1 MFLSKRKVYIYLCM
15 YICTRRGTYGWLY
28 PHTILYTSS
37 DETTS
42 VDRAK
47 PADVTAGTT
56 SKSVRKTQVYSCYL
70 TPSKINA
77 RQNRG
82 MLSTDFVKFKN
93 NIHSNQSIL
102 SM

>member
-1 MFLSKRKVYIYLCM
+1 MIILLRMI
-15 YICTRRGTYGWLY
+15 IPTYY
-28 PHTILYTSS
+28 FYTSS

-47 PADVTAGTT
+47 PADITAGTT
-56 SKSVRKTQVYSCYL
+56 SKSDRKPQAYSCYL

-82 MLSTDFVKFKN
+82 MLSSDFVKFQK
-93 NIHSNQSIL
+93 
-102 SM
+102 

>member
-1 MFLSKRKVYIYLCM
+1 MI
-15 YICTRRGTYGWLY
+15 IPTYY
-28 PHTILYTSS
+28 FYTSS

-47 PADVTAGTT
+47 PADITAGTT
-56 SKSVRKTQVYSCYL
+56 SKSDRKPQAYTCYL

-82 MLSTDFVKFKN
+82 MLSTDFVTFQK
-93 NIHSNQSIL
+93 
-102 SM
+102 